1 MTLGAGP
8 ERCDDWELL
17 LYPGVCWFVWDE
29 DGEPAF
35 SIAHDTRKYN
45 GDTGR
50 RFDAAFPPDIAYLL
64 SEIVRDASELRAGAG
79 KPILLAIPGDIRSW
93 PGQIIRVLPSR
104 FVIIWSEDG
113 VMNGNGNDDRCDI
126 NEHIRSERAVRK
138 ANEKLNYF
146 NAIVRHDIM
155 NLVMGINGYI
165 DIIEEIIDDE
175 EAKLLLRK
183 SRSLGDRV
191 RRVAE
196 LTRSYQ
202 DLGTRPPSFIEVAES
217 VNKILSRHEFTGK
230 VEADVKLGGLLLFVD
245 RMFDVVIYEIVRNSL
260 QFGGTGV
267 KMRFFIQ
274 PDPDGLLLVIEDTGP
289 GVKPDE
295 KEEIFARNYAD
306 RKGYGLYLASEI
318 LDITGVKIRET
329 GTFGEGARF
338 ELIFPHDSYRCRD
351 SSA

>member
-1 MTLGAGP
+1 MTHGAGP
-8 ERCDDWELL
+8 DRLDDWEFLL
-17 LYPGVCWFVWDE
+17 HPGVCWSVWDD
-29 DGEPAF
+29 DGEPLF
-35 SIAHDTRKYN
+35 SAMNDSMVHTEDS
-45 GDTGR
+45 GR

-64 SEIVRDASELRAGAG
+64 SEIVRDASDLKAGAG
-79 KPILLAIPGDIRSW
+79 RPILLAIPGDTRTW
-93 PGQIIRVLPSR
+93 PGQITRVLPSR
-104 FVIIWSEDG
+104 FVLIWSEEG
-113 VMNGNGNDDRCDI
+113 VINGNGNGDTCDI

-165 DIIEEIIDDE
+165 DIIEEITDDE

-230 VEADVKLGGLLLFVD
+230 VVADVRLGGLLLFVD

-260 QFGGTGV
+260 QFGGAGV
-267 KMRFFIQ
+267 HMRFFIQ

-329 GTFGEGARF
+329 GKFGEGARF
-338 ELIFPHDSYRCRD
+338 ELIFPHDSYRCKN
-351 SSA
+351 SPG